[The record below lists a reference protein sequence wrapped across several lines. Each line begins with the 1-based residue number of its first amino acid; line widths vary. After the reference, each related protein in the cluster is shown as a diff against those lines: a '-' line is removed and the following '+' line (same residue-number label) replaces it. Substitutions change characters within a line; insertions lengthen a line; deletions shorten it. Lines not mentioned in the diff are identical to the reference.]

1 MLIFCIEHRV
11 FLRRESIET
20 KISMRESFKMSL
32 ALNWNDFCHTGLDRK
47 WKHVAF
53 GRKTRREAENQK
65 FLSHSINL

>member
-20 KISMRESFKMSL
+20 KISMRESF
-32 ALNWNDFCHTGLDRK
+32 NFCHTGLDRK